1 MAYDERLAATL
12 RSALAGEP
20 AVTERRMFGGLCFML
35 GGHMVAGA
43 FRHRGM
49 VRVGNPAALAVPQT
63 GPMSMAGR
71 PMPGIVEIEA
81 AAILDPAIRGR
92 LLALAVGFVRDL
104 PPERGGQKR
113 ARSMSSA
120 PMPSP

>member
-49 VRVGNPAALAVPQT
+49 VRVGNPAALAVPHT
-63 GPMSMAGR
+63 RPMSMAGR
-71 PMPGIVEIEA
+71 PMPGIVEMEA
-81 AAILDPAIRGR
+81 AAILDPAISGR
-92 LLALAVGFVRDL
+92 LLARLCARSAA
-104 PPERGGQKR
+104 EAGGQKR